1 MEIPPK
7 TENRPTMWPNNSTS
21 GYLSKGKEIIVS
33 KRYLPFRVNCNLTYN
48 SQDVVVQALTAR
60 KLEISIKFENLYFPK
75 FFS

>member
-1 MEIPPK
+1 MKNSMEIPPK

-48 SQDVVVQALTAR
+48 SQDVETTSVSTD
-60 KLEISIKFENLYFPK
+60 K
-75 FFS
+75 